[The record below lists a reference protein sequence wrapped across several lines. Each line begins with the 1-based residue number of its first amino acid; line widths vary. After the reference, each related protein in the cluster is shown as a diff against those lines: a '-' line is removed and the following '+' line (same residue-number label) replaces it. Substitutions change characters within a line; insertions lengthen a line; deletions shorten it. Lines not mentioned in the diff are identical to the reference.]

1 MGCVEDNIKDQKE
14 KEHSIVDEKY
24 MQGLEIP
31 LRMIQS
37 DPGEYKRSSP
47 QGIKYNPKEW
57 QISLFGFTPEQWKI
71 TNNFDDFIDRFFSLV

>member
-31 LRMIQS
+31 LRIIQS
-37 DPGEYKRSSP
+37 DPGKYKCSSA
-47 QGIKYNPKEW
+47 QGIENNPKEW
-57 QISLFGFTPEQWKI
+57 QISLFGFTSATVK
-71 TNNFDDFIDRFFSLV
+71 DYKLV